1 MSFLKAGASAIG
13 KLLIVVVLAIA
24 FLAGLFGTVYLS
36 LRGEELKVPEIVGKD
51 YAESEKELAAMG
63 LKIKRRA
70 DRFSEEKPN
79 TVLEQLPRA
88 GDTVKS
94 GQMILVVVSKTNPE
108 GTEAP
113 ATVKKDSGDTS
124 ADDSDDTLDPDKAKK
139 SNKNANVKRPAQTT
153 RDVVGNK
160 ANANSSTNSA
170 SGNGSN
176 TAPRNPSNTT
186 TNPANKVGP
195 TTPGNKPPTNPTGTP
210 KPNAGKTPATGG
222 DTRNRKVP

>member
-1 MSFLKAGASAIG
+1 VSFLKTGASAIS
-13 KLLIVVVLAIA
+13 KLFIVIA
-24 FLAGLFGTVYLS
+24 LAGTFLVGMFGTVYLA

-51 YAESEKELAAMG
+51 FVESEKELTAMG

-113 ATVKKDSGDTS
+113 ATVKKPGETTDEVGDII
-124 ADDSDDTLDPDKAKK
+124 DPDKAKK
-139 SNKNANVKRPAQTT
+139 TNKNSNVKRPTQTT
-153 RDVVGNK
+153 RDVSSNKSTKNANVNSATTDSSNSTTKSGANTGTTTTSGNK
-160 ANANSSTNSA
+160 NSST
-170 SGNGSN
+170 
-176 TAPRNPSNTT
+176 T
-186 TNPANKVGP
+186 P
-195 TTPGNKPPTNPTGTP
+195 TTKPTPNPVNSP
-210 KPNAGKTPATGG
+210 KPAASKTPTSGE
-222 DTRNRKVP
+222 TRTRKVP